1 MKLRDI
7 FKVCEKCGT
16 ICCDCDREK
25 ENKSALSD
33 GVSLRDC
40 DCEGFRKYN
49 NILNAQQVFAAMRGM
64 EYPAEGIF
72 IYCPWCGKKREAS

>member
-1 MKLRDI
+1 MREERDI
-7 FKVCEKCGT
+7 EGFYDDILEKQKKDKCECSSV
-16 ICCDCDREK
+16 EH
-25 ENKSALSD
+25 

-40 DCEGFRKYN
+40 DCEGFRRYN

-72 IYCPWCGKKREAS
+72 IYCPWCSNKREVI